1 MNKQSVKDNY
11 LLLSN
16 EILFHYESFSNVLM
30 HLNVDNLRVR
40 VRVSVVLFC
49 TYIQVSS
56 QHINICMEHMNPHLL
71 VNKLLIVII
80 L

>member
-1 MNKQSVKDNY
+1 
-11 LLLSN
+11 
-16 EILFHYESFSNVLM
+16 M